1 MALIECRDCQKELST
16 HAYYCPH
23 CGGLAKWGYLA
34 GSSVG
39 FMVGLVTLAAVKYLF
54 TG

>member
-1 MALIECRDCQKELST
+1 MALIQCRDCQKELST
-16 HAYYCPH
+16 HAYFCPH

-34 GSSVG
+34 GSSMGKVA
-39 FMVGLVTLAAVKYLF
+39 LAAAKYLF